1 MTRNSTVSPGFF
13 AAVSGCTF
21 LAGQIV
27 AQAQVD
33 RFAGVWSYDMPGASA
48 GVNFGTIR
56 CPAKFKGNAEF
67 VMTVPQIGTL
77 ALNWKVDGQLEGR
90 TDQGCT
96 WTFKGDGSAAELNPT
111 PQSCFNKVIG
121 SSYTITRWSFRVDG
135 NRQTEAIE
143 AKSRRPMG
151 DCDFTLN
158 GSRTRAD
165 EADSSGLFVGAWKY
179 DAPNPRMHSNML
191 QFMQPGEGERPDP
204 DTPQTGA
211 VSFSKAGDHTL
222 TARTSDGCSWLL
234 DVHGNTALLPAPQTC
249 EIAGSTTTMNHWTI
263 ASDGQT
269 QRSVMNMTQNTGGK
283 NRTAL
288 LSNGRLIKQTSQ

>member
-1 MTRNSTVSPGFF
+1 MTTNSIGSLGLF
-13 AAVSGCTF
+13 AAVFGCAF
-21 LAGQIV
+21 LASEIV

-33 RFAGVWSYDMPGASA
+33 KFAGVWNYDLPGASA

-56 CPAKFKGNAEF
+56 CPATFKGKAEF
-67 VMTVPQIGTL
+67 VMTVPQVGTL
-77 ALNWKVDGQLEGR
+77 TLNRKEDGQLEGQ
-90 TDQGCT
+90 TDQACT
-96 WTFKGDGSAAELNPT
+96 WTFKGNGSAAELNPT

-135 NRQTEAIE
+135 NRQTESIE
-143 AKSRRPMG
+143 AKSHLPMG
-151 DCDFTLN
+151 DCDLTLN

-165 EADSSGLFVGAWKY
+165 EADSSGLFVGAWEY
-179 DAPNPRMHSNML
+179 DAPNPRTHSNML
-191 QFMQPGEGERPDP
+191 QFMQPGEGDRPNR

-222 TARTSDGCSWLL
+222 TARTPDGCSWLL
-234 DVHGNTALLPAPQTC
+234 DVHGNTALLPAAQTC
-249 EIAGSTTTMNHWTI
+249 EIAGSAITMNHWTI

-288 LSNGRLIKQTSQ
+288 LSNGRLTKQTSQ

>member
-1 MTRNSTVSPGFF
+1 MTNNSIGPLGLF
-13 AAVSGCTF
+13 AAVLGCTF
-21 LAGQIV
+21 LAGEIV

-33 RFAGVWSYDMPGASA
+33 RFTGVWSYDMPGASA

-56 CPAKFKGNAEF
+56 CPATFKGNAEF

-96 WTFKGDGSAAELNPT
+96 WTFKGNGSSAELNPT
-111 PQSCFNKVIG
+111 PQSCFNKVIA

-135 NRQTEAIE
+135 NRQTEQIE
-143 AKSRRPMG
+143 AKSHLPMG
-151 DCDFTLN
+151 DCDFTLD

-165 EADSSGLFVGAWKY
+165 EGDSSRLFAGAWEY
-179 DAPNPRMHSNML
+179 DAPNPRTRSNML
-191 QFMQPGEGERPDP
+191 QFMQPGEGERANPDM
-204 DTPQTGA
+204 PQTGA

-222 TARTSDGCSWLL
+222 TARTPDGCSWLL
-234 DVHGNTALLPAPQTC
+234 EVRGNTALLPAAQTC
-249 EIAGSTTTMNHWTI
+249 EIAGSTITMNHWTI

-269 QRSVMNMTQNTGGK
+269 QRSVMNMTLSTGGK